1 MTVMLVKHD
10 KPTKYEEAMVELSPR
25 NVHEPYIILDK
36 IHVWLPSGDLGRSSR
51 WPQGRYEQM
60 EFYEKIDADGI
71 ATSIEFGLSRSVFRR
86 IQRVDH
92 NEILS
97 QVAKLVYL
105 GLF

>member
-10 KPTKYEEAMVELSPR
+10 KPTNYEEAMVDLSPR
-25 NVHEPYIILDK
+25 NGYEPYIILDK

-51 WPQGRYEQM
+51 WPPGHCEQM

-71 ATSIEFGLSRSVFRR
+71 ATVCEVRFVTKWFRQ

-97 QVAKLVYL
+97 QVAKLKSI
-105 GLF
+105 